1 MTVGAAPNG
10 RRRRARLHLGSV
22 NEACVRGGEYE
33 LEHSMSARGCTGKAG
48 QLVAVLG
55 RRSSHAAP
63 HDTRRAPINHLC
75 QLGRRRTVHLGDR
88 AAVRC
93 AQPVLA

>member
-1 MTVGAAPNG
+1 M
-10 RRRRARLHLGSV
+10 HLGSV

-55 RRSSHAAP
+55 RRSSHAVP
-63 HDTRRAPINHLC
+63 HDTRR
-75 QLGRRRTVHLGDR
+75 GRRSITSASSG
-88 AAVRC
+88 AAARSISEIEPQC
-93 AQPVLA
+93 DALSLC